1 MSAFQHVSFC
11 PSRFQHVSFSACQL
25 LPEQISAF
33 QLFSVSAFARVGFS
47 FCLGNFS
54 ISECLSSVFSLPS
67 SVFPLPS
74 LRVVFL
80 SHFCFL
86 LSALSADSSFSVFQL
101 VSFCL
106 GNFSFCLGNFS
117 LSAAICSAIA
127 EAWAT
132 LVSASSGG
140 TLCSHR
146 TGYPESGEAPLLKRT
161 DSLPGQPSHPMS
173 CGKPLGHGP
182 HRFPDRSGLRESL
195 RSGDYATSGKTSFS
209 SCSRFTAGISSCQ
222 PR

>member
-47 FCLGNFS
+47 FCPSRFQLLLGQFQHFRVS
-54 ISECLSSVFSLPS
+54 VLRLQSSVICLSS
-67 SVFPLPS
+67 PL
-74 LRVVFL
+74 LARRVPVP
-80 SHFCFL
+80 FL
-86 LSALSADSSFSVFQL
+86 LSTFCLECRFQLFSFSAFQL

-140 TLCSHR
+140 TLCSH
-146 TGYPESGEAPLLKRT
+146 G
-161 DSLPGQPSHPMS
+161 
-173 CGKPLGHGP
+173 
-182 HRFPDRSGLRESL
+182 
-195 RSGDYATSGKTSFS
+195 
-209 SCSRFTAGISSCQ
+209 TA
-222 PR
+222 

>member
-11 PSRFQHVSFSACQL
+11 PFEFQHVSISAFQL

-33 QLFSVSAFARVGFS
+33 QLFSVSAFARADFS

-86 LSALSADSSFSVFQL
+86 LSALSADSSFSAFQL
-101 VSFCL
+101 
-106 GNFSFCLGNFS
+106 FS
-117 LSAAICSAIA
+117 LSAF
-127 EAWAT
+127 AWAI
-132 LVSASSGG
+132 SAFAWAISAYQRPSARLLPKLG
-140 TLCSHR
+140 
-146 TGYPESGEAPLLKRT
+146 PLLFP
-161 DSLPGQPSHPMS
+161 LHPAEHFVVMAQ
-173 CGKPLGHGP
+173 
-182 HRFPDRSGLRESL
+182 RESL

-209 SCSRFTAGISSCQ
+209 RCDAPSPLRGRGEPKAKDPASSEW
-222 PR
+222 RL

>member
-11 PSRFQHVSFSACQL
+11 PFEFQHVSFSACQL

-86 LSALSADSSFSVFQL
+86 LSALSADSSYSAFQL

-140 TLCSHR
+140 TLCSH
-146 TGYPESGEAPLLKRT
+146 G
-161 DSLPGQPSHPMS
+161 
-173 CGKPLGHGP
+173 
-182 HRFPDRSGLRESL
+182 
-195 RSGDYATSGKTSFS
+195 
-209 SCSRFTAGISSCQ
+209 TA
-222 PR
+222 